1 MAKSSVTADE
11 LQVYMEEGN
20 PMGIQSNQH
29 YSLFVGGWEWP
40 CISANIQRY
49 DVGLIVK
56 CSGYHPTADTQ
67 KPDPQSSSA
76 AGTTQ
81 RKTPRS
87 PT

>member
-40 CISANIQRY
+40 CISAN
-49 DVGLIVK
+49 
-56 CSGYHPTADTQ
+56 SADIAIS
-67 KPDPQSSSA
+67 PSCFWIPGVD
-76 AGTTQ
+76 
-81 RKTPRS
+81 RPRVAS
-87 PT
+87 FEP